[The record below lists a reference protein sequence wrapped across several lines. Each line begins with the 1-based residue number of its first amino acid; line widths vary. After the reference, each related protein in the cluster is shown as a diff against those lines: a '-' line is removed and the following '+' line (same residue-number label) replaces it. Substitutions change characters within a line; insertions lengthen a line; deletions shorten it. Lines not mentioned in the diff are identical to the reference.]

1 MEHDLQ
7 NAPDQ
12 VRSVADTFV
21 TGAPV
26 TSTERIVS
34 QREVEAAGER
44 FRSVMEAVGDM
55 LWITSS
61 TGVIL
66 EERSSPGNNNLKE
79 KNFLELFHPADKRE
93 SLPSGRM
100 QWRMGGRTNWRVIC
114 SMEANIVF
122 FWSVGRPCVE
132 LTVIFANG
140 SILASISHILSRCVT
155 PSASCESMSA
165 GRKRSSRPS
174 PPEFSS
180 VIGRERS
187 SRRTR
192 WPIPFLLWE
201 SAGITSRWR
210 SATGYFNFMMRTT
223 SLLRWTSGPCSAFF
237 AAKCWWVRMY

>member
-79 KNFLELFHPADKRE
+79 KNFLELFHPADQERVAAIWQDAVAHGRAYE
-93 SLPSGRM
+93 LEGHLQHGGEYCLFLVRGANDPPVRTPAHAPLHPARWQRLSLDQRDEIAPENFSLSSCYFQARIFLPGSPR
-100 QWRMGGRTNWRVIC
+100 
-114 SMEANIVF
+114 
-122 FWSVGRPCVE
+122 WS
-132 LTVIFANG
+132 
-140 SILASISHILSRCVT
+140 
-155 PSASCESMSA
+155 
-165 GRKRSSRPS
+165 
-174 PPEFSS
+174 
-180 VIGRERS
+180 
-187 SRRTR
+187 
-192 WPIPFLLWE
+192 W
-201 SAGITSRWR
+201 
-210 SATGYFNFMMRTT
+210 
-223 SLLRWTSGPCSAFF
+223 
-237 AAKCWWVRMY
+237 